1 MDEEVV
7 GWRGE
12 ERWER
17 ETAVTKARVKYN
29 TNLPE
34 AI

>member
-1 MDEEVV
+1 MEGEV
-7 GWRGE
+7 G